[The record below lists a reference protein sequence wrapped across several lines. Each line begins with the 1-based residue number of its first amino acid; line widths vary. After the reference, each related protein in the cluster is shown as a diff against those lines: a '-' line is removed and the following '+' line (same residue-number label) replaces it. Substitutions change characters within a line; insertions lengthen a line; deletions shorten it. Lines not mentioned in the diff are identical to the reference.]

1 MTLNHMYGRICVKW
15 AYAKRFLFWF
25 VFRHRSRTQ
34 NIDDQSPNYFHF
46 FKWKWKWKRR
56 RCTDCFF
63 FLNFVWPSKYTA
75 KCVQLTNT
83 NSTRHIQN
91 ELKFLWL
98 DVKTRHIFLTCFDMF
113 NVSHSIYRDKG
124 IRTREWESVFLWLSV
139 IKKMVLSHGFDCN

>member
-1 MTLNHMYGRICVKW
+1 MQSVFFFDLYSVIAAERKILMTNHQIIFTFSSENENENGEDVQIV
-15 AYAKRFLFWF
+15 
-25 VFRHRSRTQ
+25 
-34 NIDDQSPNYFHF
+34 
-46 FKWKWKWKRR
+46 
-56 RCTDCFF
+56 FF

-124 IRTREWESVFLWLSV
+124 IRTRE
-139 IKKMVLSHGFDCN
+139 